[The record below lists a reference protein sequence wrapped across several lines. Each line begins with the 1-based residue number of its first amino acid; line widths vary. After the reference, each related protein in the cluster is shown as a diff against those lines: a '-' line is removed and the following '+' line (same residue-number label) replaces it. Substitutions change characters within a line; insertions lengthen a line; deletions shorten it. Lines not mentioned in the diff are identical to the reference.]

1 MRSNACASLALVFTL
16 AACGGGK
23 PAEEPQNTEESP
35 SESASAA
42 PASSSDPAALGEPP
56 PSSSK
61 PPSSTT
67 KVGGDDADKV
77 VTPCS
82 GFSFPDL
89 LSVISQTSCEAPDT
103 KAMQDMK
110 EMKDV
115 LGVKVEVDSP
125 FVAPGSNLTVKVT
138 YTNKGKVDLPL
149 YWVVDPEPRFEL
161 QAYTLKGARADNPPG
176 SAPSLPPEVNN
187 APPPD
192 QKVSK
197 VTLVPNGTAT
207 LTLKWDAIKYKWAS
221 KERAK
226 GAVPGRGY
234 PREPSGPLKTGKYV
248 LRVVTPMT
256 GVMEGVDKEV
266 SQPRVQVTVGG
277 MGGKH

>member
-16 AACGGGK
+16 AACGGK
-23 PAEEPQNTEESP
+23 PAEEPQNTEETP

-42 PASSSDPAALGEPP
+42 PASSSESPLGEPP
-56 PSSSK
+56 ASASP
-61 PPSSTT
+61 PPSSTG
-67 KVGGDDADKV
+67 KVGGDDAEKV
-77 VTPCS
+77 ATPCS
-82 GFSFPDL
+82 GFAFPDL

-103 KAMQDMK
+103 KAMQEMK
-110 EMKDV
+110 EMKD

-161 QAYTLKGARADNPPG
+161 QAYTLKGSRADNPAG
-176 SAPSLPPEVNN
+176 NAPPLPPEVNN

-234 PREPSGPLKTGKYV
+234 PREPGGPLKKGKYV

-277 MGGKH
+277 PGGH

>member
-1 MRSNACASLALVFTL
+1 MRSNACATLALLFTL
-16 AACGGGK
+16 AACGGK
-23 PAEEPQNTEESP
+23 PAEEPQNTEDNP
-35 SESASAA
+35 AESASAA
-42 PASSSDPAALGEPP
+42 PASSGEPALGEPP
-56 PSSSK
+56 ASASP
-61 PPSSTT
+61 PPSSTK

-82 GFSFPDL
+82 GFAFPDL

-103 KAMQDMK
+103 KAMQ
-110 EMKDV
+110 EMQDTKDV
-115 LGVKVEVDSP
+115 LGIKVEVDSP

-138 YTNKGKVDLPL
+138 YTNKGKKDLPL

-176 SAPSLPPEVNN
+176 SPPSLPSEVNN

-207 LTLKWDAIKYKWAS
+207 LTLKWEAVKYKWAS

-234 PREPSGPLKTGKYV
+234 PREAAGPMKKGKYV
-248 LRVVTPMT
+248 LRIVTPMT
-256 GVMEGVDKEV
+256 GVLDGVDHEV
-266 SQPRVQVTVGG
+266 TQPRVQVTVGG
-277 MGGKH
+277 MGR